1 MSTNQH
7 LNRKFLVRLPGRK
20 QLPEIDYQVGD
31 KVWINGAAHL
41 YRDFILCFSGEAS
54 ARRGKK
60 MFKQLQASK
69 SLLILPPVR
78 YPGFIKGSNTLP
90 GSKDAKGKS
99 TAAFTAYHI
108 EVAMDGQ
115 TFEFITTAEWL
126 EARELINS

>member
-1 MSTNQH
+1 METTI
-7 LNRKFLVRLPGRK
+7 RD
-20 QLPEIDYQVGD
+20 EYQFGE
-31 KVWINGAAHL
+31 KMWIQGAVHL
-41 YRDFILCFSGEAS
+41 YRDFLMCFSGEAS

-99 TAAFTAYHI
+99 TAAYHI

-115 TFEFITTAEWL
+115 TFEFITTAEHIT
-126 EARELINS
+126 ARE